1 VLNRR
6 CSALVPWTPLAKLF
20 GDGVLMATKT
30 CSNVS
35 CQLNPPGFEVIAH
48 HASLQDLFHLA
59 GNPHAL
65 ELIETES
72 GPV

>member
-1 VLNRR
+1 
-6 CSALVPWTPLAKLF
+6 
-20 GDGVLMATKT
+20 MATKT